1 MVLACSLYSN
11 KKYHYAVMDACQF
24 FVRVTVPELTAVFDI
39 NFDRESS
46 LEMENVDGSREL
58 FRNRQL
64 GAYRG
69 MLLQTHCKGKRTHT
83 HTIYGPKYM
92 KISSAE

>member
-46 LEMENVDGSREL
+46 LENGKCRRKQGIVQKPSARCLQRNVVT
-58 FRNRQL
+58 NT
-64 GAYRG
+64 
-69 MLLQTHCKGKRTHT
+69 LQGEKNTHT
-83 HTIYGPKYM
+83 QFMDPNI
-92 KISSAE
+92 